1 MFGNKPPIITI
12 YDSQEQMDYFVW
24 FVFDKTVQR
33 IVVMNSKKQLC
44 FINLLDLTPENSV
57 NDLRELLK
65 NSSNSKVKLVFMSLF
80 TKVTS
85 IQILSLQKAFLCFKK
100 VHTQNI
106 TQERTIDSWLAE
118 FGNVLYRSEIKVF

>member
-1 MFGNKPPIITI
+1 MFGNKPPVITI
-12 YDSQEQMDYFVW
+12 YDPQEQMDYFVW

-33 IVVMNSKKQLC
+33 MVVMNSNKQLC

-57 NDLRELLK
+57 NSLRELFK
-65 NSSNSKVKLVFMSLF
+65 STSKAKVKLVFMSLF

-85 IQILSLQKAFLCFKK
+85 IQILSLKKVFLCFKK

-106 TQERTIDSWLAE
+106 TQEKVIDEWLAR
-118 FGNVLYRSEIKVF
+118 FGNILYRSEIKVF